1 MLEKCC
7 NYSKQ
12 CCNNVATPCC
22 AKNRRCESSR
32 VLNRVTRTFLEVS
45 RCSLANQRQRNV
57 QKSVLHVQSS
67 FFWLLN
73 LLLFFH
79 LSLCLCRLRW
89 CYTRDDSQRRFL
101 TQRILAML
109 EQCCNYSKQCRNNV
123 VTPCC
128 AKNRR
133 CESSRVTS
141 PLRTGR
147 FATTILSA
155 SQRFNIVV
163 TLFRIAAILFQHL
176 KPVLR

>member
-32 VLNRVTRTFLEVS
+32 VLNRVTRTFLEAL

-109 EQCCNYSKQCRNNV
+109 EQCCNYSKQCPNNV

-141 PLRTGR
+141 PLHARDD
-147 FATTILSA
+147 
-155 SQRFNIVV
+155 SQQRS
-163 TLFRIAAILFQHL
+163 
-176 KPVLR
+176 

>member
-1 MLEKCC
+1 MKNPSDLQGENERQRKKKPGQEQVRRSLHKGDVTRNDSQRRFLAQHIVAMLEKCC

-79 LSLCLCRLRW
+79 RSLCLCRLRW
-89 CYTRDDSQRRFL
+89 CYT
-101 TQRILAML
+101 
-109 EQCCNYSKQCRNNV
+109 
-123 VTPCC
+123 
-128 AKNRR
+128 
-133 CESSRVTS
+133 
-141 PLRTGR
+141 GR
-147 FATTILSA
+147 FATTI
-155 SQRFNIVV
+155 FNTTHPCNVG
-163 TLFRIAAILFQHL
+163 TML
-176 KPVLR
+176 